1 MVLNKSNSNSLMD
14 ISKIF
19 SLLQPKEE
27 EDSNYCQQLNQ
38 AAFTDDVKRLTE
50 LLSQDQYKRCINQ
63 RSGWGI
69 PVTPLRT
76 AAAQGHLHCLQVLLA
91 NGAEVDSLDV
101 KAQTPLF
108 MAVSAKH
115 LDCVAALLKAGA
127 DPNGSPHNNCSPVLT
142 AAREGDV
149 AILRELLSHG
159 AEVDVK
165 PKIPDWASNATAC
178 RGPLYISAVYGH
190 MDCSRLLL
198 QHGANPDYNCT
209 EEKMLSQ
216 IKQPKT
222 VMEMC
227 LRNDSGPEY
236 IQLLID
242 FGANVYLPSII
253 MDNTTRQKES
263 VMLLLKERVC
273 PKTLM
278 SQARISIRRFLP
290 MANKMCS
297 IESLNI
303 PQILKNYLNHIS

>member
-1 MVLNKSNSNSLMD
+1 MVLDKSNSNSLMD

-27 EDSNYCQQLNQ
+27 EDINYCQQLNQ
-38 AAFTDDVKRLTE
+38 ATFTDDEKRLTE
-50 LLSQDQYKRCINQ
+50 LLSQEQYKRCINQ

-127 DPNGSPHNNCSPVLT
+127 NPNGSPHNNCSPVMT
-142 AAREGDV
+142 VAREGDV
-149 AILRELLSHG
+149 AILRELLYHG

-227 LRNDSGPEY
+227 LRNDCGPEY

-242 FGANVYLPSII
+242 FGANVYLPTII
-253 MDNTTRQKES
+253 MDNTTRQNES
-263 VMLLLKERVC
+263 VMLLLKERGKSAMTFTC
-273 PKTLM
+273 PPAD
-278 SQARISIRRFLP
+278 SNQVVISCCI
-290 MANKMCS
+290 MGNS
-297 IESLNI
+297 E
-303 PQILKNYLNHIS
+303 